1 MVDNPLD
8 EGRHQE
14 LVVTEIR
21 DIFRDGKGNVG
32 VAGVIRNSLE
42 RDRSGGEHRWRR
54 YRDLGR
60 KQTKAAMADCCDFFP
75 AVKSLEHKS
84 GAYSCYALR
93 AEDEE
98 SLSFALFIVLRKG
111 VR

>member
-1 MVDNPLD
+1 MSSAGHLGIP
-8 EGRHQE
+8 
-14 LVVTEIR
+14 
-21 DIFRDGKGNVG
+21 GKGWTQRRTL
-32 VAGVIRNSLE
+32 AETEQRP
-42 RDRSGGEHRWRR
+42 GG
-54 YRDLGR
+54 

-98 SLSFALFIVLRKG
+98 SLSFALFIALRKG